1 MDKITKSI
9 IISAPLEQVFAY
21 FSEPRNLPEIW
32 PSLTEVK
39 NFIDDPAERSFDYV
53 YKMAGMKFEGH
64 SETLE
69 FEPNERIMSQ
79 SRKGIHSVMVYSF
92 ERVDDKTKVTIETE
106 YKIPNRLLSKLAAPV
121 IRRINER
128 EATTV
133 LNNLKDRME
142 YMANLSEGATEDA
155 KTQEIPPVIVH

>member
-1 MDKITKSI
+1 MNKITKSI
-9 IISAPLEQVFAY
+9 EISAPLEQVFAY
-21 FSEPRNLPEIW
+21 MSEPTNLPEIW

-69 FEPNERIMSQ
+69 FEPNERIMTQ
-79 SRKGIHSVMVYSF
+79 SRKGIHSVIVYAF
-92 ERVDDKTKVTIETE
+92 ERVEDKTKVTIETE
-106 YKIPNRLLSKLAAPV
+106 YKIPNRLLSRLAEPV

-128 EATTV
+128 EATTL

-142 YMANLSEGATEDA
+142 YMANLGEDA
-155 KTQEIPPVIVH
+155 ETQEAPPIVIH